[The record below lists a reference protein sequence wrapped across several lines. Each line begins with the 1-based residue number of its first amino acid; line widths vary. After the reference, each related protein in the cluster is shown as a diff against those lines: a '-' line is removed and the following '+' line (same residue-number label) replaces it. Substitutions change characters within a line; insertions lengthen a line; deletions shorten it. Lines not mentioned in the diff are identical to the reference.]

1 MTMLF
6 QAHSGLRY
14 LVLLAGVIAL
24 LWFLVGW
31 LRRRPYGPPAPAALA
46 AFLGL
51 LDLQALL
58 GIVMWIG
65 GRRPA
70 GSVDHLV
77 SMVSAVVVLHLV
89 VASQRRRPRPAGFGL
104 PLAGVAFTL
113 VLIVLGIHLL
123 GRPIF

>member
-1 MTMLF
+1 MLF

-31 LRRRPYGPPAPAALA
+31 LRRRPYEAPAPAALA

-58 GIVMWIG
+58 GVIMWIG

-89 VASQRRRPRPAGFGL
+89 AASQRRRPRPAGFGL

-113 VLIVLGIHLL
+113 ALIVLGIHLL